1 MTWTRLH
8 NGPIGQSETY
18 GPFGL
23 GYGMVVV
30 DSARPETAYE
40 NPVAKGEDGEV
51 HLDGQLTSYISLIG
65 IHDDATQ

>member
-8 NGPIGQSETY
+8 SGPIGQSEAY
-18 GPFGL
+18 GPVRPGC
-23 GYGMVVV
+23 GRVEV

-40 NPVAKGEDGEV
+40 NIVAKGEDGEA
-51 HLDGQLTSYISLIG
+51 HLDAELTSYISLIG